1 MTKLALEFL
10 MKTSLKS
17 HMYSFNGEIRLQ
29 MRGGAISDIL
39 TLAIM
44 AMYVLYRARILKQK
58 LAVLGIALLLFM
70 IYMDDQILFMKSL
83 PRLDQELLMTD

>member
-1 MTKLALEFL
+1 MMTKLALEFL
-10 MKTSLKS
+10 MKTS

-58 LAVLGIALLLFM
+58 LAVL
-70 IYMDDQILFMKSL
+70 
-83 PRLDQELLMTD
+83 